1 MNSYAL
7 LERKCDGCADGRLY
21 TVRFYNEPMSVT
33 ACYRTLPQYVGA
45 CTAHIRGNN
54 CHITAMSMHE
64 GGFERHH
71 QLDLLLR
78 LLENEPELVTATFE
92 RHKAAGEVRR
102 TVNIID
108 RIRFLT
114 R

>member
-1 MNSYAL
+1 
-7 LERKCDGCADGRLY
+7 
-21 TVRFYNEPMSVT
+21 
-33 ACYRTLPQYVGA
+33 
-45 CTAHIRGNN
+45 
-54 CHITAMSMHE
+54 MHE